1 MDTTTLIIVGV
12 AIVVVAII
20 AVVALMAWN
29 RKRENERLQETFGT
43 EYDET
48 YATAAD
54 RKAAKESLKTR
65 EERVRSYELRALDT
79 DERHRFAAEWQSMQA
94 TFVDDPKTAVSR
106 ADRLLAEVMRARGY
120 QTDLRDENA
129 RIEDVS
135 VGHGDEAAAFR
146 EASHIAALNR
156 DDRAT
161 TEDLRQA
168 IKDYGI
174 VFDSLLVERQPVS

>member
-1 MDTTTLIIVGV
+1 MDTTTVVIIAV

-20 AVVALMAWN
+20 AVAALMAWN

-48 YATAAD
+48 YATAVD
-54 RKAAKESLKTR
+54 RKAAKESLKAR
-65 EERVRSYELRALDT
+65 EARVRSYELRPLDT
-79 DERHRFAAEWQSMQA
+79 EERHRFAAEWQSMQA
-94 TFVDDPKTAVSR
+94 TFVDDPKTAVTR
-106 ADRLLAEVMRARGY
+106 ADLLLAEVMRARGY
-120 QTDLRDENA
+120 ETDLHDVNA

-146 EASHIAALNR
+146 EAVKIAALNR

-174 VFDSLLVERQPVS
+174 VFDSLLSERQPVS